1 MNTAIE
7 TLTKIRDLA
16 LELQGYK
23 YDGSMFKSVA
33 NDKQV
38 YAFSRMAQV
47 DRQRIIKIESA
58 ARKALAEVKS

>member
-1 MNTAIE
+1 MSNATEALI
-7 TLTKIRDLA
+7 KIRDLA

-23 YDGSMFKSVA
+23 YDGSMFKSVT

-47 DRQRIIKIESA
+47 DRQRIIKIEAA
-58 ARKALAEVKS
+58 ARKALAALT